1 MLDIRIQLWL
11 FRFILSCIAP
21 ALAQNNASPV
31 VTSDVVCR
39 PFGPCE
45 SCPDDA
51 LHEPFCQPFGNRR
64 LMHCTS
70 TNRIPYDSKTPPGH
84 GIMRHSSDP
93 PQGETPAWESC
104 GRIVVQ
110 ERADFWEFVACNVLF
125 ASIGLFLVYARS
137 KKMQALQARNLA
149 ARIGLIRGGSG

>member
-51 LHEPFCQPFGNRR
+51 V
-64 LMHCTS
+64 S
-70 TNRIPYDSKTPPGH
+70 
-84 GIMRHSSDP
+84 
-93 PQGETPAWESC
+93 AV
-104 GRIVVQ
+104 VVQ
-110 ERADFWEFVACNVLF
+110 
-125 ASIGLFLVYARS
+125 I
-137 KKMQALQARNLA
+137 
-149 ARIGLIRGGSG
+149 